1 MTEAGINAMEG
12 DDSEESS
19 REFGDLYHVS
29 VSKNKKP
36 ISLKIYLEGRPVTM
50 ELDTGSAVSVMSEGV
65 YFEYLCHIPLKD
77 TPLKLCTYMGESVRP
92 MGFCHVTVQYQG
104 QSKELPIYVVK
115 NEGPTLFGRE
125 GWNLS
130 IWTGLYFIWKHHTPF
145 QPWKMS

>member
-1 MTEAGINAMEG
+1 MTEAGINVMEG

-65 YFEYLCHIPLKD
+65 YFEYLNLPHSFKGHPFEAVHLHGRVSEAHGVLPCDCAVP
-77 TPLKLCTYMGESVRP
+77 G
-92 MGFCHVTVQYQG
+92 TV
-104 QSKELPIYVVK
+104 
-115 NEGPTLFGRE
+115 
-125 GWNLS
+125 
-130 IWTGLYFIWKHHTPF
+130 
-145 QPWKMS
+145 